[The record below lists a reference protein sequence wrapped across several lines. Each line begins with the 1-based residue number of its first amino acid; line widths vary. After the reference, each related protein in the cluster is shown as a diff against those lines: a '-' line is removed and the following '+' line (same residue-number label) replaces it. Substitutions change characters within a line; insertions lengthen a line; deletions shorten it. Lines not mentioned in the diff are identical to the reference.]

1 MINSVVLTGRLTKD
15 VQVRKTASGKS
26 VVSLTVAVDR
36 GRKAEGQPSADY
48 VPCMAWEKTA
58 ELLGQY
64 CHKGS
69 LIGIEGRVQTRNYT
83 DPNTQKKVYV
93 TEVVINNL
101 TFLESKN
108 QQQQTE
114 PEQYDEPLMD
124 IDSDDLPF

>member
-1 MINSVVLTGRLTKD
+1 MINNVVLTGRLTKD
-15 VQVRKTASGKS
+15 VQLRKTASGKS
-26 VVSLTVAVDR
+26 VASLTVAVDR
-36 GRKAEGQPSADY
+36 GRRAEGQPSADY
-48 VPCMAWEKTA
+48 VPCIAWEKTA
-58 ELLGQY
+58 ELLAQY

-69 LIGIEGRVQTRNYT
+69 LIGVEGKVQTRNYQ

-108 QQQQTE
+108 QQTQTE